1 MKGIKVSA
9 CIITYNQQ
17 DFIRDCLEGAISQ
30 ELDYDYEIVVGDD
43 CSTDNTF
50 QICQEYADKYP
61 DKIRLLS
68 REKNLGMVG
77 NWMATIQACEGKY
90 IALCEGDDY
99 WTDKTKLQKQV
110 DFLENNPEYTL
121 TFHNVSVLRPNGKLG
136 SDFLTKLPENHETIE
151 DLAVVWNYIHT
162 PSVIFRNVITE
173 FPYEFQM
180 TPICDYFLYMML
192 AEKGKL
198 KHFEDNM
205 ATYRYGVGIFS
216 GDSELKIIKNNLI
229 LLSLLTSYFKEGEV
243 KKILLRRQLRSIS
256 ILEEYLT
263 NGIKISTKLKKDFV
277 RVVKKIKRKR

>member
-17 DFIRDCLEGAISQ
+17 DFIRDCLEGAVSQ
-30 ELDYDYEIVVGDD
+30 VLDYDYEIVVGDD

-77 NWMATIQACEGKY
+77 NWMATIQACAGKY

-99 WTDKTKLQKQV
+99 WTDKTKLQKQA

-162 PSVIFRNVITE
+162 PSVVYRNVIKD
-173 FPYEFQM
+173 FPHEFQM

-229 LLSLLTSYFKEGEV
+229 LLSLLTSYFKKGEI

-256 ILEEYLT
+256 ILEDYLT
-263 NGIKISTKLKKDFV
+263 NGVKISTKLKKDFV

>member
-17 DFIRDCLEGAISQ
+17 DFIRDCLEGAVSQ

-77 NWMATIQACEGKY
+77 NWMATIQACTGKY

-99 WTDKTKLQKQV
+99 WTDKTKLQKQA

-121 TFHNVSVLRPNGKLG
+121 TFHNVSVLRPNGKLS

-162 PSVIFRNVITE
+162 PSVVYRNVIKD
-173 FPYEFQM
+173 FPHEFQM

-229 LLSLLTSYFKEGEV
+229 LLSLLTSYFKEGEI

-256 ILEEYLT
+256 IL
-263 NGIKISTKLKKDFV
+263 
-277 RVVKKIKRKR
+277 